1 MAVRRREHLGLYNF
15 EQYGFDPSER
25 VNFIHV
31 ESKAITDPLASDT
44 CSDLAALTQIDL
56 RYSLRGTVRFRV
68 EIINDCRA
76 SEDLCPFHAA
86 QIWVLSAKNAA
97 RLPF

>member
-1 MAVRRREHLGLYNF
+1 MLVARDKNRLSF
-15 EQYGFDPSER
+15 ESCPY
-25 VNFIHV
+25 
-31 ESKAITDPLASDT
+31 LAS
-44 CSDLAALTQIDL
+44 LTQIDL